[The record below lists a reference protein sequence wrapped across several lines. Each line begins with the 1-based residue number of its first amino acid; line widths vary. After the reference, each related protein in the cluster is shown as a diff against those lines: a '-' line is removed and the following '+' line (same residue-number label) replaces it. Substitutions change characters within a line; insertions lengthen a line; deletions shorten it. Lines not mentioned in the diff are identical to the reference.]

1 MKLARIGLY
10 QPAST
15 TGRHTPYLVELLE
28 QERLTFTGLSE
39 LPATGEYDLVLRAG
53 GQDALSS
60 DEIDYI
66 SAGGRL
72 LAFSLEEGPEGKAK
86 SFGQGHA
93 AVKGQPLRFFA
104 GRQLRGASLERGSAT
119 AAETS
124 APLVQEFAIGR
135 GRLIH
140 ATIDVPDTIVR
151 IQQGVGLLSQDRPSA
166 PDGTAETAEGILKA
180 DDTTTLDWIEDRG
193 KTATGQPYFP
203 LAHADRWRQ
212 WLVEEIVGI
221 VSPRVLLR
229 PAAWP
234 GGAPAVVH
242 LSLDSDDNDSEHA
255 ETALALLDALD
266 IRATWCELEG
276 GYGPEM
282 QKRVHAAG
290 HEVALH
296 YNARPE
302 ENGVWSEE
310 AFVRQLAR
318 HNAAAPVPAVSN
330 KNHYTRFEGWDE
342 FYIWCDAGGIRLD
355 GTRGPSKMGNRGFLY
370 GTCFPHRPAAFDP
383 AAPRHRVYSLAFQT
397 ADIDFEPQRWGD
409 SSIIGPLV
417 DEVMAVGGCL
427 HLLNHQRWL
436 HKFASVREA
445 LTRALSL
452 ARSRGM
458 ASMTGRQIA
467 DWTDALRAVRIAAAG
482 NGVVAENLP
491 SDAVLEVLSADG
503 LRRLPPPAPD
513 GAVQLA
519 S

>member
-10 QPAST
+10 QPASV

-28 QERLTFTGLSE
+28 QERVTYTVLSS
-39 LPATGEYDLVLRAG
+39 LPSVGEFDLVLRAG
-53 GQDALSS
+53 GPDALSS
-60 DEIDYI
+60 DELAFV
-66 SAGGRL
+66 STGGRL
-72 LAFSLEEGPEGKAK
+72 LAFSLEEGPEGAAK

-124 APLVQEFAIGR
+124 APLVQEFSIGR

-140 ATIDVPDTIVR
+140 MTIDVADTVVR
-151 IQQGVGLLSQDRPSA
+151 LQQGVGLAAQDRPSA

-203 LAHADRWRQ
+203 FAHADRWRQ

-242 LSLDSDDNDSEHA
+242 LSLDSDDNDLAHA
-255 ETALALLDALD
+255 ETALTLLDSLG

-276 GYGPEM
+276 GYGAEM
-282 QKRVHAAG
+282 QRRVHAAG

-296 YNARPE
+296 YNALAME
-302 ENGVWSEE
+302 GGVWSEE
-310 AFVRQLAR
+310 TFARQLAR
-318 HNAAAPVPAVSN
+318 HNAHAPVNAVSN

-342 FYIWCDAGGIRLD
+342 FYQWCDAGGIRLD

-370 GTCFPHRPAAFDP
+370 GTSFPHRPAAFDP
-383 AAPRHRVYSLAFQT
+383 GAPRHRVYSLPFQT

-445 LTRALSL
+445 LTRALSVS
-452 ARSRGM
+452 RSRGM
-458 ASMTGRQIA
+458 VAMTGKEIA
-467 DWTDALRAVRIAAAG
+467 DWIDALRAVRVTSAG
-482 NGVVAENLP
+482 NGIVAENLP
-491 SDAVLEVLSADG
+491 AGMVLEVLSADG
-503 LRRLPPPAPD
+503 TRRLPPPAPD